1 MANQTNYT
9 GLWIPIN
16 ILEDKNLSDKEKFI
30 LSMIIFLSTKDKSCT
45 TSNQTFADK
54 FDISVN
60 RVSKII
66 SALKDK
72 KHIEVNFLYKDNG
85 KEITKRIL
93 TPIGKSNNYPIV
105 KNDNKYWQKEQQP
118 IGENDIVIKSNN
130 KNIINNTTN
139 TESLEER
146 KYF

>member
-1 MANQTNYT
+1 MANQTNYK
-9 GLWIPIN
+9 GLWIPEN
-16 ILEDKNLSDKEKFI
+16 ILVDKELGDKEKII

-54 FDISVN
+54 FNISVN

-72 KHIEVNFLYKDNG
+72 KYIEVKFLHKENS
-85 KEITKRIL
+85 KEIIKRIL
-93 TPIGKSNNYPIV
+93 TPIGKSNNNAIV
-105 KNDNKYWQKEQQP
+105 KNDNKYCQNQQQP
-118 IGENDIVIKSNN
+118 IGENDKVIKYNN
-130 KNIINNTTN
+130 KNNINNYTN
-139 TESLEER
+139 TENLEER

>member
-45 TSNQTFADK
+45 TSNQTFAK
-54 FDISVN
+54 QFNISIN
-60 RVSKII
+60 RVSKVI
-66 SALKDK
+66 SALKNK
-72 KHIEVNFLYKDNG
+72 KYILVNFLHKENS

-93 TPIGKSNNYPIV
+93 TPIGKSNNNPIV

-118 IGENDIVIKSNN
+118 IGENDKVIKHNN
-130 KNIINNTTN
+130 KNNINNSTN
-139 TESLEER
+139 TENLEER